1 MKIKYS
7 ELIDQTLYFPTE
19 EFNVSENNL
28 LFHDV
33 PLMDVVEQFGT
44 PLKIS
49 YLPRISQNIQKAK
62 SWFKEAFE
70 KTEYKK
76 SYRYCYCTKS
86 SHFNLYWKKL

>member
-76 SYRYCYCTKS
+76 NYTYCYCTKS